1 MNLLKISV
9 NALTLA
15 FTFSSSSFF
24 FTHGWCALDTKVVVW
39 QVAHSLTD
47 PHTHRSDLVAPKK
60 EREGEEEEEKCGFN
74 MFSNAPVM
82 AAFWVTLP

>member
-1 MNLLKISV
+1 MAGVHWTPKLLFGRL
-9 NALTLA
+9 LT
-15 FTFSSSSFF
+15 
-24 FTHGWCALDTKVVVW
+24 
-39 QVAHSLTD
+39 HSLTD